1 MWDNCNQADAYELE
15 KIQYEAARIVTGA
28 TKLASIANLLSDTGW
43 ETLAARRQKHK
54 QFLFFK
60 MVNTLTPEYLSSLV
74 PPTVG
79 SLTPYPLRNGT
90 DIQTIASSTQMYYNS
105 FLPSA
110 IRGWNEHSEETRNST
125 SISTFKSKLNS
136 NIQIPPK
143 YYNCGT
149 RIGQIYHA
157 RLRTACSALNQ
168 HLFSKNI
175 VNSPSCSC
183 GAVEDAHHFLFVCNL
198 YTDLRRTLFQVV
210 SVIQQPSL
218 NLLLFGNQELAND

>member
-1 MWDNCNQADAYELE
+1 MSIRNFGQRQWHQTTTALS
-15 KIQYEAARIVTGA
+15 IQ
-28 TKLASIANLLSDTGW
+28 K
-43 ETLAARRQKHK
+43 
-54 QFLFFK
+54 F
-60 MVNTLTPEYLSSLV
+60 
-74 PPTVG
+74 
-79 SLTPYPLRNGT
+79 
-90 DIQTIASSTQMYYNS
+90 

-110 IRGWNEHSEETRNST
+110 IRGWNEHTEETRNST

-136 NIQIPPK
+136 NIQRPPK

-157 RLRTACSALNQ
+157 RVRTACSALNQ

-183 GAVEDAHHFLFVCNL
+183 GAVEDARHFLFVCNL

-218 NLLLFGNQELAND
+218 NLLLFGNQELANDQNKTIFIAVQEYIVKTKRFKIN